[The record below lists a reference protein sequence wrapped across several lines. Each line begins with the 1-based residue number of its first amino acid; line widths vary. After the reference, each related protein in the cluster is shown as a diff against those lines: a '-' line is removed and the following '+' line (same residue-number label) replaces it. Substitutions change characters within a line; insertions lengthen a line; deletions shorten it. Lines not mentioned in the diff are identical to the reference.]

1 MKTAT
6 AGHIN
11 GSFSIVP
18 SASFNKKNN
27 TTAIECLLCA
37 NPYIEYFINIILV
50 MSH

>member
-18 SASFNKKNN
+18 SASFNKKK
-27 TTAIECLLCA
+27 IPPLL
-37 NPYIEYFINIILV
+37 NVYSVLTLT
-50 MSH
+50 